1 MTSRFSSI
9 CLGSFLLILL
19 LLLAAPVFSA
29 SPPGFKSSKA
39 PIDITA
45 DRLDIDQKKGEAVF
59 RGKVFARQD
68 KMTLSTDTMTVIFT
82 EKDNEVKEIIAAGS
96 VIINLDKKKA
106 TCATA
111 HFYTSDNKVVLTGK
125 PQLREGKNII
135 EGEKII
141 FFLNEERS
149 IVEGKKNS
157 RVKTTIFPG
166 QKGLFKNK

>member
-1 MTSRFSSI
+1 M
-9 CLGSFLLILL
+9 
-19 LLLAAPVFSA
+19 LLAAPHFSA
-29 SPPGFKSSKA
+29 APPVFKSSKA

-59 RGKVFARQD
+59 RGKVVARQD
-68 KMTLSTDTMTVIFT
+68 KMTLLTDTMTVIFA
-82 EKDNEVKEIIAAGS
+82 EKENEVKEIIANGS
-96 VIINLDKKKA
+96 VTINLDQKKA
-106 TCATA
+106 TCTTA
-111 HFYTSDNKVVLTGK
+111 HFYTSDNKVILTGK

-149 IVEGKKNS
+149 IVEGRKNS

>member
-1 MTSRFSSI
+1 M
-9 CLGSFLLILL
+9 
-19 LLLAAPVFSA
+19 LLAAPVFSA
-29 SPPGFKSSKA
+29 APPVFKSSKT

-59 RGKVFARQD
+59 KGNVIARQD
-68 KMTLSTDTMTVIFT
+68 KMTLLTDTMTIIFA
-82 EKDNEVKEIIAAGS
+82 EKENEVKEIIANGS
-96 VIINLDKKKA
+96 VTINLDQKKA
-106 TCATA
+106 TCTTA
-111 HFYTSDNKVVLTGK
+111 HFYTSDNKVILTGK

-149 IVEGKKNS
+149 IVEGRKNS

-166 QKGLFKNK
+166 QKGLFKNQ